1 MMTRLLLRLN
11 KRLLSSP
18 EEKRPKAQSNYK
30 TRRGLIKKVF
40 MKKASTSASTS
51 QPCSFATQEKKRTIF
66 QPNQPSPKMCFY
78 LEVPPKAFQIKG
90 HTSNSSELSLGVQ
103 A

>member
-51 QPCSFATQEKKRTIF
+51 QPCSFATQEKKDNFLT
-66 QPNQPSPKMCFY
+66 QPTFTKNVF

-90 HTSNSSELSLGVQ
+90 HPSNSSELSLCVQ